1 MNTLTRP
8 QAARTSTDV
17 DPEVLA
23 EGFKAWRDAAQE
35 QIAEPVIEACILS
48 RPSSQVGSRVAGYFG
63 WLPALMLHLDR
74 RRRAAGLP
82 QHFVLAVTAGEVIAL
97 ERTTRPLGSPVGTV
111 GREVARWQR
120 STLRVSSRPSGNL
133 IQVTL
138 TPAAPADPVQ
148 CTLNAH
154 ALSDRFIA
162 LLSDPS
168 RQTRTIA
175 G

>member
-1 MNTLTRP
+1 MNTMAYPL
-8 QAARTSTDV
+8 AARKTADV
-17 DPEVLA
+17 DAEVLA

-35 QIAEPVIEACILS
+35 QIAEPVIEACIFS

-82 QHFVLAVTAGEVIAL
+82 QHFVLAVTADEVVAL
-97 ERTTRPLGSPVGTV
+97 ERTTRPLGSAVGTV
-111 GREVARWQR
+111 GREVARWPR
-120 STLRVSSRPSGNL
+120 ATLKVESRPAGSL

-138 TPAAPADPVQ
+138 TPAAPAAAVQ
-148 CTLNAH
+148 CTLGAH
-154 ALSDRFIA
+154 ALSDRFLA

-168 RQTRTIA
+168 RQARTIA

>member
-1 MNTLTRP
+1 MNTMAHPLV
-8 QAARTSTDV
+8 ARESAESDV
-17 DPEVLA
+17 LS
-23 EGFKAWRDAAQE
+23 EGFKAWRDAAQSE
-35 QIAEPVIEACILS
+35 IDEPIIEACIFS

-74 RRRAAGLP
+74 RPRAAGFP
-82 QHFVLAVTAGEVIAL
+82 QHFVLAVTAREVIAL
-97 ERTTRPLGSPVGTV
+97 ERTMRPLGPPTGTV

-120 STLRVSSRPSGNL
+120 SELKVTSRPAGSL

-138 TPAAPADPVQ
+138 TPAAPAEPVQ
-148 CTLNAH
+148 CSLGAH